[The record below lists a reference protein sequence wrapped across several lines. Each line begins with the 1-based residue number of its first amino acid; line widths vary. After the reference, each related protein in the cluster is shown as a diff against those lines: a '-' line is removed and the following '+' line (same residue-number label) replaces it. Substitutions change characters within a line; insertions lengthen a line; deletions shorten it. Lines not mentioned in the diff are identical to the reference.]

1 MRNLIHKEEFIV
13 TQNGELNAV
22 NSLCLDDQTTPVVP
36 HTLLIERN
44 ALNRSASRSRGSKR
58 LKNLSSM
65 ANQAFGSTDDDFVNL
80 DANCNCKDAL

>member
-13 TQNGELNAV
+13 TQNGELNTV
-22 NSLCLDDQTTPVVP
+22 NSLCLDQTTPVVP

-58 LKNLSSM
+58 LSSM

-80 DANCNCKDAL
+80 DANCNCNDAL